1 VETVGLTSLV
11 KKAFWASACF
21 LAVTAADAEDLP
33 AGIKALTGGEPAVQA
48 PPLVKPEPLSQD
60 EFSSLTQ
67 AIDAAQAG
75 DLERARTLQQ
85 AMTDPVARKLVL
97 WAMAD
102 AAPDRLSF
110 FELDQAR
117 RDLWGWPR
125 ASKRQAA
132 AEKLLETA
140 GLSPQATVDWFKG
153 EEPVT
158 ARGAMALASAQ
169 RSLGRTDEARKLIRR
184 FWRDKVFEADAQSQM
199 QTRFAEYLTP
209 EDHVAR
215 ADMLL
220 YGQQGPAAQ
229 AMLALLPPDQQAQA
243 GARLA
248 LRASAANANDLVNA
262 LPPAGQTSP
271 GVAYERSRYLRAH
284 GLDTIALGQARY
296 LDPSPTSET
305 ADALWLE
312 RRNLI
317 NAALKS
323 RDYQAGYEAAAH
335 HGLPPGVD
343 NAEAEF
349 YAGWLAL
356 TKLKDPKRADQHFAR
371 IQQAGSS
378 PITQSRALYWRGRA
392 AEAMGDSRA
401 AKDFYERGAQFTTA
415 FYGLLAAEKAG
426 KGEFA
431 LPKDPVPSAAD
442 RSRFEGRELIR
453 AARLLALAGERDL
466 FRTFVM
472 TVDDTL
478 PNAEEYVLLVDLARK
493 YGDQDLSMRVA
504 RTGAQ
509 HGFVLLD
516 RGYPM
521 PTSLLPEAGPEKAFV
536 FSVIRQESNFDP
548 HMRSGPGARG
558 MMQLMPATAAGL
570 ARSLGISYSAVQLD
584 DPSYNVRLGSAYLDS
599 ILNNFGGSYAMAA
612 AAYNAGPGRLP
623 QWTAYCGDPR
633 GGQTD
638 PIDFIECI
646 PFSETRNYVMRL
658 LETTE
663 VYRAKMNGGHA
674 ALTLSAD
681 LKRGGYVYRPSTS
694 QSVVTGGQA
703 AAPASGTMAPV
714 SD

>member
-1 VETVGLTSLV
+1 LTSLL
-11 KKAFWASACF
+11 KRAFWASACF
-21 LAVTAADAEDLP
+21 LLAAAADAEDLP
-33 AGIKALTGGEPAVQA
+33 AGLQALTGGKVDVQA
-48 PPLVKPEPLSQD
+48 PPVARPQPLSQD

-75 DLERARTLQQ
+75 DVERARSLQQ
-85 AMTDPVARKLVL
+85 SMDDPVARKLVL
-97 WAMAD
+97 WAMVD
-102 AAPDRLSF
+102 AAADRLSF

-125 ASKRQAA
+125 AARRQAA
-132 AEKLLETA
+132 AEKLLETS
-140 GLSPQATVDWFKG
+140 GMSPQATVDWFKG
-153 EEPVT
+153 EQPAT
-158 ARGAMALASAQ
+158 AQGAMALASAL
-169 RSLGRTDEARKLIRR
+169 RSLGRTEEARKLIGR
-184 FWRDKVFEADAQSQM
+184 FWRETSFGADDQAQM
-199 QTRFAEYLTP
+199 LTRFGDLLTAE
-209 EDHVAR
+209 DNVQR

-229 AMLALLPPDQQAQA
+229 AMVALLAPDQQAA
-243 GARLA
+243 ARARLA
-248 LRASAANANDLVNA
+248 LRASAANANELVSA
-262 LPPAGQTSP
+262 LPASAQASP

-284 GLDTIALGQARY
+284 GLDVIALGQAPF
-296 LDPSPTSET
+296 LDPTPTAET

-312 RRNLI
+312 RRNVI
-317 NAALKS
+317 NAALKAH
-323 RDYQAGYEAAAH
+323 DYKAGYEVAAH

-343 NAEAEF
+343 AAEAEF

-356 TKLKDPKRADQHFAR
+356 TKLKQPKLADAHFAR

-392 AEAMGDSRA
+392 AEAMGDKAA

-415 FYGLLAAEKAG
+415 FYGQLAAEKAG
-426 KGEFA
+426 LGEFA
-431 LPKDPVPSAAD
+431 LPKDPVPSPAD

-453 AARLLALAGERDL
+453 ASRLLARAGEREL
-466 FRTFVM
+466 FRSFVM

-478 PNAEEYVLLVDLARK
+478 PNAEEYVLLSDLAK
-493 YGDQDLSMRVA
+493 SYGDQDLSMKVA

-521 PTSLLPEAGPEKAFV
+521 PMSLLPEAGPEKAFV

-558 MMQLMPATAAGL
+558 MMQLMPGTASGL
-570 ARSLGISYSAVQLD
+570 ARSLGISYSASQLD

-599 ILNNFGGSYAMAA
+599 IINNFGGSYPMAA

-633 GGQTD
+633 GSQTD

-658 LETTE
+658 METME

-674 ALTLSAD
+674 ALTLSQD
-681 LKRGGYVYRPSTS
+681 LKRGGYHYQGPVPT
-694 QSVVTGGQA
+694 VPVTGGQA
-703 AAPASGTMAPV
+703 GDPSTSNIPASSAGAGN
-714 SD
+714 